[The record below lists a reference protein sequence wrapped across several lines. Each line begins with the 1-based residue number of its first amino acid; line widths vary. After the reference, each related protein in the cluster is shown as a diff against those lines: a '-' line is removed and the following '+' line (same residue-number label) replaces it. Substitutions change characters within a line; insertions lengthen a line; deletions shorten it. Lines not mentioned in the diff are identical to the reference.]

1 MLRDRSALPRALLR
15 HRDAHMR
22 PGLSTRA
29 PTLRDCVWQRT
40 VGAIRRAQHDCRLPL
55 RGDSRPGKSARD
67 ALLRL
72 SVRNAPVCRNHLQ
85 KPFMKLSVFI
95 QENLVA
101 IVADWEAFA
110 RTLPA
115 GQTMSA
121 LALRDHSREILLAI
135 AAGMELRQSDQQRA
149 DEAQDFVPTEA
160 STSTA
165 AAEHGALRQMA
176 GFDLVQLFAEFRA
189 MRASV
194 MASWQRSHGA
204 EPGPSSIEEITRFN
218 EGMDKALAQSVQRY
232 ASEVAT
238 SRDMFLAV
246 LGHDLRGPL
255 SGIDMSAV
263 LLGKPGLSDPA
274 RQQAAAR
281 IRRSSRDMNR
291 LITDLLEYTRTRLG
305 AGIPIDR
312 SACDLG
318 PVCEASLEDIRA
330 GNPGQQFVQRMSGD
344 LNLHADAARMQ
355 QALSNL
361 LSNAVQHGSRLSP
374 VTLIAEGEVDAIVVK
389 VSNLGDP
396 IPSDALRTIFE
407 PLVQASSANSA
418 LDERS
423 KTSLGLGLFIVREIV
438 LAHGGTI
445 TVESS
450 IAAGTVF
457 TIRLPRAPA

>member
-1 MLRDRSALPRALLR
+1 
-15 HRDAHMR
+15 
-22 PGLSTRA
+22 
-29 PTLRDCVWQRT
+29 
-40 VGAIRRAQHDCRLPL
+40 
-55 RGDSRPGKSARD
+55 
-67 ALLRL
+67 
-72 SVRNAPVCRNHLQ
+72 
-85 KPFMKLSVFI
+85 MKLSAFI
-95 QENLVA
+95 NDSLDE

-135 AAGMELRQSDQQRA
+135 ASDMELRQSPQERAAQSQDIAA
-149 DEAQDFVPTEA
+149 DEASA
-160 STSTA
+160 TSA

-194 MASWQRSHGA
+194 MAFWQRSGGPEAGA
-204 EPGPSSIEEITRFN
+204 SSAEEIARFN

-232 ASEVAT
+232 SGEVAA

-255 SGIDMSAV
+255 SGINMSAHV
-263 LLGKPGLSDPA
+263 LAKPGLSDA
-274 RQQAAAR
+274 AIQQAAAR
-281 IRRSSRDMNR
+281 IKRASRDMNR
-291 LITDLLEYTRTRLG
+291 LITDLLEYTRSRLG

-312 SACDLG
+312 SPCDLG
-318 PVCEASLEDIRA
+318 PVCEAALEEIRA
-330 GNPGQQFVQRMSGD
+330 GNPEQQFVQQMSGD
-344 LNLHADAARMQ
+344 LNLQADAARMQ
-355 QALSNL
+355 QTLSNL
-361 LSNAVQHGSRLSP
+361 LGNAVQHGNRQSP
-374 VTLIAEGEVDAIVVK
+374 VTLTAVGEVDAIVLK

-396 IPSDALRTIFE
+396 IPPDALHAIFE
-407 PLVQASSANSA
+407 PLVRAPNSSSSVH
-418 LDERS
+418 EHS

-438 LAHGGTI
+438 LGHGGTI

-457 TIRLPRAPA
+457 TIRLPRLAD

>member
-1 MLRDRSALPRALLR
+1 MRFSA
-15 HRDAHMR
+15 
-22 PGLSTRA
+22 
-29 PTLRDCVWQRT
+29 
-40 VGAIRRAQHDCRLPL
+40 
-55 RGDSRPGKSARD
+55 
-67 ALLRL
+67 
-72 SVRNAPVCRNHLQ
+72 
-85 KPFMKLSVFI
+85 FI
-95 QENLVA
+95 KDNLDA

-110 RTLPA
+110 RKLPA
-115 GQTMSA
+115 GRTMSA

-135 AAGMELRQSDQQRA
+135 AGDMELGHSDQERA
-149 DEAQDFVPTEA
+149 DQSQDIVPTEA
-160 STSTA
+160 STTTA

-194 MASWQRSHGA
+194 MAFRQRSAGA
-204 EPGPSSIEEITRFN
+204 ETGSSSTEEITRFN

-232 ASEVAT
+232 SSEVAA

-255 SGIDMSAV
+255 SGIDMSAM
-263 LLGKPGLSDPA
+263 LLAKPDLSDAA

-281 IRRSSRDMNR
+281 IKRASRDMNR

-330 GNPGQQFVQRMSGD
+330 GNPEQQFVQQMSGD
-344 LNLHADAARMQ
+344 LNLQADAARMQ
-355 QALSNL
+355 QVLSNL
-361 LSNAVQHGSRLSP
+361 LSNAVQHGNRRSP
-374 VTLIAEGEVDAIVVK
+374 VTLTADGEVDAIVLK
-389 VSNLGDP
+389 VSNSGDP
-396 IPSDALRTIFE
+396 IPSDALQAIFE
-407 PLVQASSANSA
+407 PLVQAPNASSKVH
-418 LDERS
+418 ERS

-438 LAHGGTI
+438 LAHGGSI

-457 TIRLPRAPA
+457 TIRLPRAPV

>member
-1 MLRDRSALPRALLR
+1 
-15 HRDAHMR
+15 
-22 PGLSTRA
+22 
-29 PTLRDCVWQRT
+29 
-40 VGAIRRAQHDCRLPL
+40 
-55 RGDSRPGKSARD
+55 
-67 ALLRL
+67 
-72 SVRNAPVCRNHLQ
+72 
-85 KPFMKLSVFI
+85 MKLSAFI
-95 QENLVA
+95 NDSLDE

-135 AAGMELRQSDQQRA
+135 AKDMELRQSPQERA
-149 DEAQDFVPTEA
+149 AQSQEIVPDEASA
-160 STSTA
+160 TSA

-194 MASWQRSHGA
+194 MAFWQRSGGPEAGA
-204 EPGPSSIEEITRFN
+204 SSAEEIARFN

-232 ASEVAT
+232 SGEVAA

-255 SGIDMSAV
+255 SGINMSAHV
-263 LLGKPGLSDPA
+263 LAKPGLSDA
-274 RQQAAAR
+274 AIQQAAAR
-281 IRRSSRDMNR
+281 IKRASRDMNR
-291 LITDLLEYTRTRLG
+291 LITDLLEYTRSRLG

-312 SACDLG
+312 SPCDLG
-318 PVCEASLEDIRA
+318 PVCEAALEEIRA
-330 GNPGQQFVQRMSGD
+330 GNPEQQFVQQMSGD
-344 LNLHADAARMQ
+344 LNLQADAARMQ
-355 QALSNL
+355 QTLSNL
-361 LSNAVQHGSRLSP
+361 LGNAVQHGNRQSP
-374 VTLIAEGEVDAIVVK
+374 VTLTAVGEVDAIVLK

-396 IPSDALRTIFE
+396 IPPDALHAIFE
-407 PLVQASSANSA
+407 PLVRAPNASSTVH
-418 LDERS
+418 EHS

-438 LAHGGTI
+438 LGHGGTI

-457 TIRLPRAPA
+457 AIRLPRLAD

>member
-1 MLRDRSALPRALLR
+1 
-15 HRDAHMR
+15 
-22 PGLSTRA
+22 
-29 PTLRDCVWQRT
+29 
-40 VGAIRRAQHDCRLPL
+40 
-55 RGDSRPGKSARD
+55 
-67 ALLRL
+67 
-72 SVRNAPVCRNHLQ
+72 
-85 KPFMKLSVFI
+85 MKLSAFI
-95 QENLVA
+95 KDNLDA

-115 GQTMSA
+115 GQSMSA

-135 AAGMELRQSDQQRA
+135 AGDMELRQSAQERA
-149 DEAQDFVPTEA
+149 DQAQDIVPTRA
-160 STSTA
+160 STTSA
-165 AAEHGALRQMA
+165 AAEHGALRQLA

-189 MRASV
+189 LRASV
-194 MASWQRSHGA
+194 MAFRQRSEGA
-204 EPGPSSIEEITRFN
+204 KTGSSSIEEITRFN

-232 ASEVAT
+232 SSEVAA

-255 SGIDMSAV
+255 SGIDMSAM
-263 LLGKPGLSDPA
+263 LLAKPGLSDAA

-281 IRRSSRDMNR
+281 IKRASRDMNR
-291 LITDLLEYTRTRLG
+291 LINDLLEYTRTRLG

-330 GNPGQQFVQRMSGD
+330 GNPEQQFVQRMSGD

-361 LSNAVQHGSRLSP
+361 LSNAVQHGNRRSP
-374 VTLIAEGEVDAIVVK
+374 VSLTADGEAEAIVLK
-389 VSNLGDP
+389 VCNSGEP
-396 IPSDALRTIFE
+396 IPSDALQAIFE
-407 PLVQASSANSA
+407 PLVQTPNASSDAH
-418 LDERS
+418 ERS
-423 KTSLGLGLFIVREIV
+423 QTSLGLGLFIVREIV

-450 IAAGTVF
+450 ITAGTVF
-457 TIRLPRAPA
+457 TIRLPRSPV

>member
-1 MLRDRSALPRALLR
+1 MKFSA
-15 HRDAHMR
+15 
-22 PGLSTRA
+22 
-29 PTLRDCVWQRT
+29 
-40 VGAIRRAQHDCRLPL
+40 
-55 RGDSRPGKSARD
+55 
-67 ALLRL
+67 
-72 SVRNAPVCRNHLQ
+72 
-85 KPFMKLSVFI
+85 FI
-95 QENLVA
+95 KENLDA
-101 IVADWEAFA
+101 IVRDWEAFA

-115 GQTMSA
+115 GQSMSA

-135 AAGMELRQSDQQRA
+135 AGEMELPQSEQERA
-149 DEAQDFVPTEA
+149 NQAQDIVPTEA
-160 STSTA
+160 STTSA

-189 MRASV
+189 LRASV
-194 MASWQRSHGA
+194 MAFWKRSDGA
-204 EPGPSSIEEITRFN
+204 TLGSSSIEEITRFN

-232 ASEVAT
+232 SSEVAA

-255 SGIDMSAV
+255 SGIEMSAM
-263 LLGKPGLSDPA
+263 LLAKAGLSDNA

-281 IRRSSRDMNR
+281 IKRASRDMSR

-330 GNPGQQFVQRMSGD
+330 GNPEQQFVQQVSGD
-344 LNLHADAARMQ
+344 LCLQADAARMQ

-361 LSNAVQHGSRLSP
+361 LSNAVQHGSQRSP
-374 VTLIAEGEVDAIVVK
+374 VTLTAVGEVDAVIVK
-389 VSNLGDP
+389 VINSGEP
-396 IPSDALRTIFE
+396 IPSGALAAIFE
-407 PLVQASSANSA
+407 PLVQAPNASSEGH
-418 LDERS
+418 ERS

-445 TVESS
+445 SVESS
-450 IAAGTVF
+450 MAAGTVF
-457 TIRLPRAPA
+457 TIRLPRITNCRTIDGA